1 MAEEGV
7 ATFTQAKWNFPV
19 LVLFKDAWI
28 VLKLDTLG
36 REILSIALPAA
47 MALAADPIASLI
59 DTMFIGRIGP
69 VEIAAVGVS
78 IALFNQVSKVAIFP
92 LVSIT
97 TSFVAEEETIEKMN
111 IKAIELEN
119 QKNATEERT
128 IDDVKLQNMENGS
141 KENSEKKAS
150 DAPED
155 GSKMTI
161 MECTPDAPKLKKLKR
176 KIPSASTALLFGL
189 VLGVLV
195 TLLLVFLSKP
205 LLGLM
210 GVKSGSPM
218 LKPALKYL
226 TLRSLGAPAVL
237 LSLAMQGVFR
247 GLKDTKTPLYATVI
261 GDVANIILDP
271 IFMFACN
278 LGVAGAA
285 IAHVLSQ
292 YLIMLILLVKLMNQV
307 NLLPLSTKALQFNRF
322 LKNGSLL
329 LFKVIAATIPVT
341 LAASL
346 AARLGATP
354 MAAFQICL
362 QVWLTSSL
370 LSDGLAV
377 AGQAI
382 IASSFAEKDNEKATA
397 TASRVLQM
405 GVVMGLGVGLLVGLG
420 LQFGSGVFTKDIN
433 VKHIISIGVLFVAGT
448 QPINSIAFVIDG
460 VNFGASDYAYSA
472 YSMIFVSIG
481 SIGSLMA
488 LYIVAGFIGIWSA
501 LAIFMALRAIAG
513 TWRIATGTGPWSFL
527 RQ

>member
-19 LVLFKDAWI
+19 LVLFKDARI
-28 VLKLDTLG
+28 ALKLDTLG
-36 REILSIALPAA
+36 REILSIALPAS

-128 IDDVKLQNMENGS
+128 LDDVKLQNMENGS
-141 KENSEKKAS
+141 KENSEKNAS

-155 GSKMTI
+155 
-161 MECTPDAPKLKKLKR
+161 DAPKLKKLKR

-205 LLGLM
+205 LLALM

-278 LGVAGAA
+278 LGVGGAA

-405 GVVMGLGVGLLVGLG
+405 GVVMGLGVALLVGVG

-481 SIGSLMA
+481 SIGSLLA